1 MSRPPPSR
9 RGAYCAFY
17 PIATRWKD
25 MDAYGHLNNAAYLS
39 FLDTAVT
46 LWQLDAGMEID
57 HPGGLRFLAA
67 QNGCTYHAEA
77 RFPDLLHAGV
87 RCGHLGN
94 SSARF
99 EVGFFRNDDDIA
111 CAEGFI
117 LHVAVNAETRPERI
131 PDRYRPAIEAILRGS

>member
-1 MSRPPPSR
+1 MSRKPPGTR
-9 RGAYCAFY
+9 ADYCAFY

-46 LWQLDAGMEID
+46 LWQLDAGMEIER
-57 HPGGLRFLAA
+57 PGGLRFLAA

-99 EVGFFRNDDDIA
+99 EVGFFRNDDQTA

-117 LHVAVNAETRPERI
+117 LHVAVNPQTRPERI
-131 PDRYRPAIEAILRGS
+131 PDRFRPAIEEILRLG